1 MSEIIIIY
9 DSYFGNT
16 QKIAEAMAQAIPEG
30 MKFSL
35 RKAGEVS
42 LEDLKDMSTLIV
54 GSPTRQFKATAAIDG
69 FLKRIPKGRLN
80 EVKVAAF
87 DTRMTPEDVN
97 QNKFL
102 SLMVKLFGYAAEKIA
117 KKLSNLGGVEAI
129 SPQGF
134 YVNGVEGPLLDGELE
149 RAADWVKQAIS
160 G

>member
-1 MSEIIIIY
+1 MSEIFIIY

-16 QKIAEAMAQAIPEG
+16 QKIAEAMARAIPEG
-30 MKFSL
+30 KKFDL

-42 LEDLKDMSTLIV
+42 LDDLKDMSTLIV
-54 GSPTRQFKATAAIDG
+54 GSPTRQFKASAGIDG

-80 EVKVAAF
+80 GVKVAAF
-87 DTRMTPEDVN
+87 DTRMTTEDIN

-102 SLMVKLFGYAAEKIA
+102 SFMVKIFGYAAEKIA
-117 KKLSNLGGVEAI
+117 KKLSNLGGVEAN

-134 YVNGVEGPLLDGELE
+134 YVNGVEGPLLDGELQ
-149 RAADWVKQAIS
+149 RAEDWVKQAIS